1 MATEIENTNA
11 TADVPSNY
19 EICDRTG
26 FRVPRGQ
33 LVRQWD
39 GLMVR
44 RESWER
50 RHPQDFVR
58 ATSDRP
64 KGSPRPEQTDTF
76 IADEGQ
82 ISVSDL

>member
-1 MATEIENTNA
+1 MTDITNSNA
-11 TADVPSNY
+11 VEVPSNY

-26 FRVPRGQ
+26 FRVERGQ
-33 LVRQWD
+33 LVKQWD

-50 RHPQDFVR
+50 RQPQDFVR

-76 IADEGQ
+76 IQDDDQ
-82 ISVSDL
+82 VSVSDL